1 MMRGQISWIRAGV
14 LDNTP
19 RPDVAPSSAME
30 ERCFESGDVRI
41 VTGELGTEIKWKVQT
56 PCFSSLLR
64 AVHFLQDAR
73 PPFILRFH
81 AFGWFEEV
89 YGETWTAI
97 KRIEEILA
105 RGDRQFFSRAF
116 VQEADPHSA
125 PLSPAMRHALENQE
139 ADDDYAVEVALDE
152 TTHQYVVDKVGAKS
166 AIGRIWGTI
175 TSSFPCQP
183 TSKYGDAVSEAY
195 DRVLKTGM
203 PHYDQVLA
211 ALRLPDNQVHWVP
224 YHRVVLPR
232 YRADGVPAVAIVS
245 EFVRVEIK
253 VL

>member
-1 MMRGQISWIRAGV
+1 MHGQISWIRGGV
-14 LDNTP
+14 LDTSPPSRAPAP
-19 RPDVAPSSAME
+19 RDAE
-30 ERCFESGDVRI
+30 ERCMESGDVRLA
-41 VTGELGTEIKWKVQT
+41 TGELGTEIKWKVQS

-64 AVHFLQDAR
+64 AMHFLQDAR

-89 YGETWTAI
+89 YRDSWTAI
-97 KRIEEILA
+97 RRIEEILA
-105 RGDRQFFSRAF
+105 RGDRHFVSRAF
-116 VQEADPHSA
+116 VREADPQLA
-125 PLSPAMRHALENQE
+125 PLSPLMRHALETHE
-139 ADDDYAVEVALDE
+139 ARDEYVVEAARDE
-152 TTHQYVVDKVGAKS
+152 VTHNFVVDKVGPKS
-166 AIGRIWGTI
+166 AIGRLWGTV

-195 DRVLKTGM
+195 DRVLKTGE

-224 YHRVVLPR
+224 YHRVILPKLR
-232 YRADGVPAVAIVS
+232 EDGMPAVAIVS
-245 EFVRVEIK
+245 EIARVEIK

>member
-1 MMRGQISWIRAGV
+1 MRGQVSWIRAGV
-14 LDNTP
+14 LDTSPPPGTP
-19 RPDVAPSSAME
+19 APQSAE
-30 ERCFESGDVRI
+30 ERCMESGDVRL

-64 AVHFLQDAR
+64 AAHFLQDAR

-89 YGETWTAI
+89 YRDSWAAI
-97 KRIEEILA
+97 RRVEEILA
-105 RGDRQFFSRAF
+105 RGDRHFVSRAF
-116 VQEADPHSA
+116 VHDADPLLA
-125 PLSPAMRHALENQE
+125 PLSPLMRHALEAGKAQ
-139 ADDDYAVEVALDE
+139 DDYVVEAARDE
-152 TTHQYVVDKVGAKS
+152 VTHNFVVDKVGPKS
-166 AIGRIWGTI
+166 AIGRLWGTV

-183 TSKYGDAVSEAY
+183 TSKYGNAVSEAY
-195 DRVLKTGM
+195 DRVLETGE

-224 YHRVVLPR
+224 YHRVILPK
-232 YRADGVPAVAIVS
+232 YREDGLPAVAIVS
-245 EFVRVEIK
+245 EIARVEIK